1 MTEAFLY
8 PHPRGTIYPV
18 RCGNLQGL
26 SLGRVVE
33 DVSGEN
39 LRQKK
44 ARGLIIIEFI
54 RGNMYGLSF
63 GEITVVVLFGD
74 LCLYDLSMSFWR
86 VVLRDQLLGYFP
98 EDARTLPTMTFGFL
112 VFGPEILVKIA
123 VGNFYDVYDVPI
135 YWPETRR
142 IETCVC
148 KTCDM
153 THFLNAGT
161 IKKSW
166 LLLMF

>member
-74 LCLYDLSMSFWR
+74 LCLYDLSMSF
-86 VVLRDQLLGYFP
+86 
-98 EDARTLPTMTFGFL
+98 
-112 VFGPEILVKIA
+112 
-123 VGNFYDVYDVPI
+123 
-135 YWPETRR
+135 
-142 IETCVC
+142 
-148 KTCDM
+148 
-153 THFLNAGT
+153 
-161 IKKSW
+161 
-166 LLLMF
+166 